1 MPQFRRPW
9 FLVVAFGVT
18 AFTPLHAQTV
28 QNAVID
34 LAQLWSGSKRPPH
47 CTRARALTPIDKQ
60 LAAFDCVW
68 TAPATPPGGMI
79 TGTIHA
85 SSGYSVVTWQRPTLD
100 PDDANRVRD
109 SLATTLEALG
119 LKESLCGKEGND
131 SIGLWIGNALA
142 VQVTRI
148 VESNGIP
155 RLQVIATTDLANTS
169 AVRCA
174 RR

>member
-1 MPQFRRPW
+1 MPMRQR
-9 FLVVAFGVT
+9 LCCLLIAASVT
-18 AFTPLHAQTV
+18 ARAPAQAQTV
-28 QNAVID
+28 QNAVVD